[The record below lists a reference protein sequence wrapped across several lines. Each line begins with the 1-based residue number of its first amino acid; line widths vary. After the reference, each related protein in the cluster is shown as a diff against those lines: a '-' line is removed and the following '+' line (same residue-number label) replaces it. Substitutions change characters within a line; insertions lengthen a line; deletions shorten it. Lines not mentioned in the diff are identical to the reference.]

1 MENKNYGAGHT
12 TIVNIQL
19 EPNGGP
25 LGITLAGSEDTN
37 KPISISGITPGEIFS
52 ILEALYYQLK

>member
-25 LGITLAGSEDTN
+25 LGITLAGSEDIT
-37 KPISISGITPGEIFS
+37 KPITISGVTPGLLFIVF
-52 ILEALYYQLK
+52 Q